1 MPPGEDTASAEWATA
16 FGTAFVLVFSFLLPL
31 FLLLPEPA
39 QDRARRT
46 RTLVVL
52 GSGGH
57 TTEMLSMLA
66 SMPRAVANGSIFIIA
81 GEFYALLLH
90 QCGLPSVWFASA
102 AGSAWCMTGASALN
116 AQLPTR

>member
-1 MPPGEDTASAEWATA
+1 MSAGESTASAEWATA

-31 FLLLPEPA
+31 FLLQPEPG

-66 SMPRAVANGSIFIIA
+66 SMPREVANGSVFIIA
-81 GEFYALLLH
+81 GDFCTLL
-90 QCGLPSVWFASA
+90 SY
-102 AGSAWCMTGASALN
+102 
-116 AQLPTR
+116 R